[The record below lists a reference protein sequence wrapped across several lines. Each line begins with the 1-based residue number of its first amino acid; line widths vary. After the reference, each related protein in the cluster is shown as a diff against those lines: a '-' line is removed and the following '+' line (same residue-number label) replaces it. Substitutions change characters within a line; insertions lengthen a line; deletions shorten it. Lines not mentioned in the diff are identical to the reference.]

1 VPIFKNGPMGDTA
14 IYYEQRGQGF
24 PLLLLSPGGLNA
36 TIEFWG
42 FTAFNAPEVLSQWFR
57 VITFDTRNAGRSSG
71 PLDMEDPWGSFAKD
85 HIGLMNHLGI
95 DRFHVL
101 GCCVGT
107 SHALRLMK
115 EVPKRVVA
123 SVLEQPVGI
132 DESNR
137 TFYPNVW
144 KTWAEGMMKKHP
156 DMKMETLEAYG
167 RKMWDGEFVLSVERD
182 WMKTCQTPTLV
193 LPGIDQAH
201 PNAVGKEVAKLLP
214 NSEKLEPWKEPA
226 ELIPPTI
233 QRIRKFLQTH
243 TPS

>member
-1 VPIFKNGPMGDTA
+1 MPIFKNGPMGDTA

-95 DRFHVL
+95 DKFHVL

-107 SHALRLMK
+107 SHALRIMK

-132 DESNR
+132 DDNNR
-137 TFYPNVW
+137 QTLPNAWVD
-144 KTWAEGMMKKHP
+144 WAKQMRERRP
-156 DMKMETLEAYG
+156 DLDEKTLEAYG
-167 RKMWDGEFVLSVERD
+167 RKMWGGEFVLSVTRE
-182 WMKTCQTPTLV
+182 WLKTCQTPALV
-193 LPGIDQAH
+193 LPGIDAAH
-201 PNAVGKEVAKLLP
+201 PNAIGKEIAALLP
-214 NSEKLEPWKEPA
+214 GAEKLEPWKEPA
-226 ELIPPTI
+226 ERVPPAI
-233 QRIRKFLQTH
+233 DAIVRFLKKH
-243 TPS
+243 TPA